1 MNFPIELSRDE
12 SVMLYTALGVMSD
25 ALESYL
31 TVVPD
36 TSDREEAEKDILL
49 IRRLQTRLAHANA
62 LHDLTVMENP
72 HGNA

>member
-1 MNFPIELSRDE
+1 
-12 SVMLYTALGVMSD
+12 MSD